1 VTLPIFDS
9 SNGRTIIGYAT
20 GERSAVL
27 AIRRM
32 VNVPKNHRLAVWR
45 RNRDMQD
52 ILDLPDGYVYS
63 IYYSP
68 SA

>member
-1 VTLPIFDS
+1 MALPIFDS
-9 SNGRTIIGYAT
+9 SNGRTIIGYAA
-20 GERSAVL
+20 GERSAGV

-32 VNVPKNHRLAVWR
+32 VNVPKDHCLVVWR

-52 ILDLPDGYVYS
+52 MLDLPDGYVYS